1 VSFAGRGRY
10 RRAFGVA
17 VCASALGWSC
27 AAPEPRSTPR
37 AVPAPPTP
45 ETRPPRAPA
54 RTYTPRTQGAS
65 HYRAAPLRPEVG
77 GRELDDFRH
86 SVMEAVARAAARAQR
101 PAPLAE
107 ERRHHFA
114 EEIARMA
121 AGTKPPPLEVTRFVA
136 NHFGV
141 VEPEPAL
148 YVLTGATRHE
158 GGAIAQY
165 DAALPR
171 FFQHGGWNR
180 VGVGVMR
187 QEREMV
193 IVLALWEQRLELR
206 PLPRALPSGGS
217 TLLQAR
223 LLGDLRKPQL
233 VVTNPA
239 GVVRGIPLVQKGAEL
254 EAKLACVAGDGRYQ
268 VEMLA
273 AEASGP
279 AVLANFP
286 VFCGVEPPN
295 DLAAYD
301 EDEGD
306 EQDPAGAEREMF
318 ALINGDRAAAG
329 VPALAWDDRLAAIA
343 RAHSRD
349 MASNHFVAHVSPTT
363 GDAGARVKRAGLQA
377 TLVTENVGEAYGA
390 RQAHAGFMASPGH
403 RANVINPQLT
413 RLGIGVV
420 VPREGRGASLFITQL
435 FTTGL

>member
-1 VSFAGRGRY
+1 VTNTGRGRY
-10 RRAFGVA
+10 RRAFGAV
-17 VCASALGWSC
+17 VCASLLAGAC
-27 AAPEPRSTPR
+27 AAPEPRPVPGR
-37 AVPAPPTP
+37 APGPAPEP
-45 ETRPPRAPA
+45 RPPRAPA
-54 RTYTPRTQGAS
+54 RTYTPQAKGAS
-65 HYRAAPLRPEVG
+65 QYRAAPLRPEAG
-77 GRELDDFRH
+77 APELDAFRR
-86 SVMEAVARAAARAQR
+86 SVMESVARAAARAQR
-101 PAPLAE
+101 PAPLPE
-107 ERRHHFA
+107 ERRHRFA

-121 AGTKPPPLEVTRFVA
+121 VGTKPPPLEVTRFVA

-158 GGAIAQY
+158 GGAVAQY
-165 DAALPR
+165 DASLPR

-180 VGVGVMR
+180 VGVGVLR
-187 QEREMV
+187 GERDMV
-193 IVLALWEQRLELR
+193 VVLALWEQRLELR

-217 TLLQAR
+217 TPLAAR

-239 GVVRGIPLVQKGAEL
+239 GVVRAIPLVQKGAEL
-254 EAKLACVAGDGRYQ
+254 EATLSCVAGDGRYQ

-286 VFCGVEPPN
+286 VFCGVEPPT

-318 ALINGDRAAAG
+318 TLINGERAAAG
-329 VPALAWDDRLAAIA
+329 VPPQAWDDRLAAIA
-343 RAHSRD
+343 RSHSRD

-363 GDAGARVKRAGLQA
+363 GDAGARVRRAGLPS
-377 TLVTENVGEAYGA
+377 TLVTENVGEAYSA

-413 RLGIGVV
+413 HIGIGVV

-435 FTTGL
+435 FAAGL